1 MTFRQARVLIF
12 SDQNWSRAMKRLML
26 LLAFCWPVAGV
37 GLPLD
42 QVQEWC
48 DSNSATSLQSRGW
61 CESYLIGF
69 ADSLDPYQKPFE
81 SSWERNLRSKACE
94 STDPKLKTACSY
106 YWLGFFEGDTFMEE
120 SGWSQKVCIEDDVS
134 ATSLRNIFIKFAKT
148 NESGHSQPAA
158 DTILSAIANAFPCK

>member
-1 MTFRQARVLIF
+1 MTLHQARVLVF
-12 SDQNWSRAMKRLML
+12 SDQIWSRAMKRLML

-37 GLPLD
+37 SLPLD

-69 ADSLDPYQKPFE
+69 ADALDPYQKPFE

-120 SGWSQKVCIEDDVS
+120 SGRSQKICIKDDVS
-134 ATSLRNIFIKFAKT
+134 ATRLRNIFINFAKT
-148 NESGHSQPAA
+148 NGSRQSGPAA
-158 DTILSAIANAFPCK
+158 DTILSAIENAFPCK